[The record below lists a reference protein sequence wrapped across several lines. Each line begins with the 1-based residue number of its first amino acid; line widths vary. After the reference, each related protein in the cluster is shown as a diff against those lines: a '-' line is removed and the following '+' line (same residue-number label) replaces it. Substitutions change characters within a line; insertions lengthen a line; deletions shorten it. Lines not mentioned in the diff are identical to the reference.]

1 MMRLDIRAIE
11 SSEAL
16 ELYVSAIPE
25 LTAGDPC
32 PDVRQ
37 AFDSLYRIVKSYG
50 ARICRERVFVPEGC
64 LRTYQAAHQS
74 MIGNQSAPVPT
85 DWLSAGAPGA
95 YGGVQIYAVRG
106 PVDWQPLRAGEE
118 TLGWTFR
125 QNGHR
130 WAITGDVHP
139 QQTGNQAQEARLAF
153 ETGEFLLRQA
163 GMDLH
168 SVARTWIFLDH
179 ILDWYGTFNE
189 TRNRLFIDRGL
200 MQRMEQADAVR
211 VPASTGM
218 GVRPASASSVALELF
233 AVSGPEGSVKR
244 YAAAGKQRSAY
255 EYGSAFARAAEAH
268 TPAGRTVFV
277 SGTAAIDDAGATCHV
292 GDIDAQIRMT
302 IDNVLAVLRD
312 TNCSPRSAVQAI
324 AYCKNVEVARRFEQQ
339 WAGELDWPW
348 ITVIGDV
355 CRDDLLFEAEVTACE
370 VTNE

>member
-1 MMRLDIRAIE
+1 MKLDIRAVE

-16 ELYVSAIPE
+16 ELYVAVTPD
-25 LTAGDPC
+25 LPTGDPC

-37 AFDSLYRIVKSYG
+37 AFDSLYRIVQSYG

-64 LRTYQAAHQS
+64 LKTYQAAHQTT
-74 MIGNQSAPVPT
+74 IGKQSAAVPT

-95 YGGVQIYAVRG
+95 FGGIQIYAVRG
-106 PVDWQPLRAGEE
+106 PTDWEPLRAGEE

-125 QNGHR
+125 HNGHR
-130 WAITGDVHP
+130 WAITGDVRP
-139 QQTGNQAQEARLAF
+139 QQTGNETQEARLAF

-163 GMDLH
+163 EMDLS

-179 ILDWYGTFNE
+179 ILDWYGEFNE

-200 MQRMEQADAVR
+200 MRQMERADAVR

-218 GVRPASASSVALELF
+218 GVRPASSSSVALELF

-277 SGTAAIDDAGATCHV
+277 SGTAAIDEVGNTCHV
-292 GDIDAQIRMT
+292 GDIDGQIRMT

-312 TNCSPRSAVQAI
+312 TNCSASSAVQAI
-324 AYCKNVEVARRFEQQ
+324 AYCKTPDVAKRFQDR

-348 ITVIGDV
+348 LTVIGDV

-370 VTNE
+370 ASKP

>member
-1 MMRLDIRAIE
+1 MRLDVRAAESKDAIE
-11 SSEAL
+11 L
-16 ELYVSAIPE
+16 HITAIPDP
-25 LTAGDPC
+25 ASGDPC

-37 AFDSLYRIVKSYG
+37 AFDSIHRIVKSYD
-50 ARICRERVFVPEGC
+50 ARTCRQRVFVPEGC
-64 LRTYQAAHQS
+64 LRAYRAAHQAVS
-74 MIGNQSAPVPT
+74 GSTSAPVPT

-95 YGGVQIYAVRG
+95 FGGVQLYAVRG
-106 PVDWQPLRAGEE
+106 PMDWQPLRAGEE

-139 QQTGNQAQEARLAF
+139 QRTGNHPQEAALAF

-163 GMDLH
+163 DMDLH
-168 SVARTWIFLDH
+168 DVARTWIYLDH
-179 ILDWYGTFNE
+179 ILDWYGAFND

-200 MQRMEQADAVR
+200 MRKLERPDAVR

-218 GVRPASASSVALELF
+218 GVRPSSAAGVALEIF

-244 YAAAGKQRSAY
+244 YAAAGKQRCAY

-277 SGTAAIDDAGATCHV
+277 SGTAAIDESGATCHV
-292 GDIDAQIRMT
+292 GDVDGQIRMT

-324 AYCKNVEVARRFEQQ
+324 AYCKTVEVAQRFQQ
-339 WAGELDWPW
+339 KWERELDWPW
-348 ITVIGDV
+348 VTVIGDV

-370 VTNE
+370 ASAE